1 MANESKVIGTC
12 AVVVIGVGT
21 ANSLGK
27 HKRLP
32 SARFLIGSSMA
43 FLILSAL
50 SEGEP
55 EVAKA
60 LALAV
65 TTTVV
70 LGQGDGLFSYVN
82 QHGETDTAKSHT
94 GKAKA
99 PATHLQ
105 GQDPIPTD
113 VGDPPHN
120 IAPTNIYHLPVLTA
134 IPNIGR

>member
-27 HKRLP
+27 HKKLP

-82 QHGETDTAKSHT
+82 QHGEADTAKPPPV
-94 GKAKA
+94 A
-99 PATHLQ
+99 LQ
-105 GQDPIPTD
+105 GQQPIPTG
-113 VGDPPHN
+113 VGDPAHN

>member
-1 MANESKVIGTC
+1 MADSSKVIGTC

-32 SARFLIGSSMA
+32 STRFLVGSA
-43 FLILSAL
+43 ATFLILSAL

-55 EVAKA
+55 DVAKA

-70 LGQGDGLFSYVN
+70 LGEGDGLFSYVN
-82 QHGETDTAKSHT
+82 KHGEADTSSKT
-94 GKAKA
+94 GKAK
-99 PATHLQ
+99 PPPVLLQ
-105 GQDPIPTD
+105 AQDPIPDET
-113 VGDPPHN
+113 GDPPH
-120 IAPTNIYHLPVLTA
+120 ATNIYHLPVLTA